1 MNKKE
6 ICEELDKIKDG
17 LDLVPEIC
25 SLIVNE
31 MKLRRCKTVA
41 THKHFYDAYS
51 YHQRE
56 EGYTIERYLNKYNK
70 AVAELESQGFT
81 FKKVPKYV
89 THHMGYKKEIV
100 GKRFFGLL
108 NKYET
113 TEFIEKT
120 TYSEEQAYEIS
131 ICCEDK
137 T

>member
-6 ICEELDKIKDG
+6 LCEDLDRMESG
-17 LDLVPEIC
+17 LDLVPEIYN
-25 SLIVNE
+25 LIVNE
-31 MKLRRCKTVA
+31 MKLHRCKTVS
-41 THKHFYDAYS
+41 TYKHFYNRHAYPPR
-51 YHQRE
+51 H
-56 EGYTIERYLNKYNK
+56 EGIIIKNVLDRYTKVVI
-70 AVAELESQGFT
+70 ELESQGFT

-89 THHMGYKKEIV
+89 THRIGYKKEIV

-108 NKYET
+108 NKYKT

>member
-6 ICEELDKIKDG
+6 LCKDLDRMESG
-17 LDLVPEIC
+17 LDLVPEIYN
-25 SLIVNE
+25 LIVNE
-31 MKLRRCKTVA
+31 MKLHRCKTVS
-41 THKHFYDAYS
+41 THEHFYNIHAYPR
-51 YHQRE
+51 H
-56 EGYTIERYLNKYNK
+56 EGIRIKNVLDRYTKVVI
-70 AVAELESQGFT
+70 ELESQGFT

-89 THHMGYKKEIV
+89 IHCIGYKKEIV

-120 TYSEEQAYEIS
+120 TYSEEQAYEIN